1 MQTGKISFVGSMIK
15 KRRKEIKMSQERL
28 GEIIGVSYQQ
38 IQKYENGTNRVSAD
52 MLQKIALALNVEVG
66 YFFERAGF
74 AQQVREEGAV
84 YGEVKDISSDEQELV
99 RCFRAIDDREYRK
112 RFLLLLK
119 AAAKKS

>member
-15 KRRKEIKMSQERL
+15 KMRKEIKMSQERL

-52 MLQKIALALNVEVG
+52 MLQKIALALNVPVG

-74 AQQVREEGAV
+74 AQHVREEGAV